1 MDTKLFLVFDYIF
14 CYYKQCD
21 KHPYACLLYHITNN
35 FYKYKPKSD
44 IQCKLCTCSTLWGQ
58 IVFLSVY
65 TNLYFYQWCSIQNSW
80 GSIISPTFSF
90 TNVFTFCQLK
100 KIKIISHFTILFW
113 LLVRI
118 NIYIFNQQI
127 FLLHEM
133 TVLKFCSFYCCI
145 LKFLLIQFFKY
156 FWCKFIVNLWWFW
169 STLFLDSNTSTFNYY
184 FFNSIIRKLK
194 MCPIQGSRKTLSL
207 PFSVGTPQL
216 QLFPECIS
224 MIMT

>member
-1 MDTKLFLVFDYIF
+1 MDTKLFLVFAYIF

-21 KHPYACLLYHITNN
+21 KHSYACLLYHITNN
-35 FYKYKPKSD
+35 FYKHKPKSD
-44 IQCKLCTCSTLWGQ
+44 IQCKLYTCSTLWGQ

-133 TVLKFCSFYCCI
+133 TVLKFCTFYCCI
-145 LKFLLIQFFKY
+145 FKFLLIQFFYIFDVNSLSIYGDFEAHY
-156 FWCKFIVNLWWFW
+156 FL
-169 STLFLDSNTSTFNYY
+169 NTSTFNY
-184 FFNSIIRKLK
+184 FFKKFNNK
-194 MCPIQGSRKTLSL
+194 KTENVSNT
-207 PFSVGTPQL
+207 G
-216 QLFPECIS
+216 E
-224 MIMT
+224 